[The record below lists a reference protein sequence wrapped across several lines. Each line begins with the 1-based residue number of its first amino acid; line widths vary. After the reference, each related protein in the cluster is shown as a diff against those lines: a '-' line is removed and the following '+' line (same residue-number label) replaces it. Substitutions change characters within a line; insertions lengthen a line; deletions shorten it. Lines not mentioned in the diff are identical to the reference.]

1 MSKLDD
7 LCDALDAAIGANADN
22 QAVTQFI
29 DTGFPELNYAISG
42 KYDGGLPFG
51 RMCEMFG
58 ESSSGK
64 TALATDWMSRAQ
76 QAGGVAGFV
85 DWERSFSV
93 DLATQGF
100 DLNDKR
106 PHWIYGKPR
115 TWEEGNVFAAKAC
128 QAIRKSGAIAD
139 DAPILFVFDSI
150 AAALPKS
157 QAEKEIDEYTMNDTT
172 ALARVTSTTLKAMAQ
187 HCEEMNATFLYLNQ
201 IRLKPGVVYGDPRT
215 TPGGKAMEYY
225 STARI
230 ALGRQKIMEAV
241 AGGKEFVGQNI
252 TAQVTKSKLTKPFKE
267 ANMRMTFDEAGVAR
281 FDREFSTIDFLK
293 DKGTLPYSK
302 PYVTWIDGKKYHV
315 KALAQHIR
323 ATGQQAE
330 LLKFLPAAPIAA
342 AA

>member
-7 LCDALDAAIGANADN
+7 LCTALDAAIGENADN
-22 QAVTQFI
+22 QAVSNFI

-42 KYDGGLPFG
+42 KYDGGLPYG
-51 RMCEMFG
+51 RMLEMFG

-64 TALATDWMSRAQ
+64 TALATDWMAETQRL
-76 QAGGVAGFV
+76 GGVAGFV

-93 DLATQGF
+93 DLATAGF
-100 DLNDKR
+100 GLNDKR

-115 TWEEGNVFAAKAC
+115 TWEEGNTFVAKAC
-128 QAIRKSGAIAD
+128 QAIRKSGAIAE
-139 DAPILFVFDSI
+139 DAPILFVLDSI

-157 QAEKEIDEYTMNDTT
+157 VAEKEIDEYTMNDTT
-172 ALARVTSTTLKAMAQ
+172 ALARVTSTTLKSMA
-187 HCEEMNATFLYLNQ
+187 HHAEEFNATFLYLNQ

-215 TPGGKAMEYY
+215 TPGGKSMEYY

-267 ANMRMTFDEAGVAR
+267 ANLRMTFDEAGVAH
-281 FDREFSTIDFLK
+281 FDKIHSTIDFLK
-293 DKGTLPYSK
+293 DKGTLTYSK

-315 KALAQHIR
+315 KALAEHIR
-323 ATGQQAE
+323 NAGQMGE
-330 LLKFLPAAPIAA
+330 LLKFLPAPSAA
-342 AA
+342 KAA

>member
-7 LCDALDAAIGANADN
+7 LCSALDAAIGANADN

-42 KYDGGLPFG
+42 KYDGGLPYG
-51 RMCEMFG
+51 RMVEMFG
-58 ESSSGK
+58 PSSSGK
-64 TALATDWMSRAQ
+64 TALATDWMAKSQA
-76 QAGGVAGFV
+76 AGGVAGFI

-93 DLATQGF
+93 DLATAGF
-100 DLNDKR
+100 GLDNKR
-106 PHWIYGKPR
+106 PRWIYGKPR

-187 HCEEMNATFLYLNQ
+187 HCEDLNATFLYLNQ
-201 IRLKPGVVYGDPRT
+201 IRTKPGVVYGDPRT
-215 TPGGKAMEYY
+215 TPGGGAMEFY

-230 ALGRQKIMEAV
+230 ALGRQKVMEQV

-267 ANMRMTFDEAGVAR
+267 ASLRMTFDEAGTAR
-281 FDREFSTIDFLK
+281 LDRFFSTVEFLK

-315 KALAQHIR
+315 KALAEHIR
-323 ATGQQAE
+323 ANNQWDE
-330 LLKFLPAAPIAA
+330 LLKFLPAPITAA
-342 AA
+342 A